1 MNGPEA
7 RRIGLGWALEEF
19 GAWLAKWSVD
29 EVTNDVDDLDDVND
43 LAVYIK
49 DQP

>member
-1 MNGPEA
+1 MTGPEA

-29 EVTNDVDDLDDVND
+29 DVTDDVDELDDVD
-43 LAVYIK
+43 GLPVYEK
-49 DQP
+49 DD